1 MWQRRRAVAI
11 VGLMLVAIGLVW
23 IGQGMGL
30 LHGASFMVDDPLW
43 AVAGGVF
50 AIAGLVL
57 LVVGRRG
64 HGRAS

>member
-1 MWQRRRAVAI
+1 
-11 VGLMLVAIGLVW
+11 
-23 IGQGMGL
+23 
-30 LHGASFMVDDPLW
+30 MVDDPLW
-43 AVAGGVF
+43 AVAGVVF